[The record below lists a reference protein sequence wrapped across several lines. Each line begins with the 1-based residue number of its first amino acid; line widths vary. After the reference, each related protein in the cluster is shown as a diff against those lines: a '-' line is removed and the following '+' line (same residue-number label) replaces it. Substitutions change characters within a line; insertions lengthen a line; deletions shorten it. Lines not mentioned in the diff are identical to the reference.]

1 MTAPVLT
8 RDQAGAAVKAAVAER
23 DAIQVNLLELDS
35 SFGKQLLAGAE
46 LTGETKRRWDATA
59 AALASLWQ
67 VFSAYSAVVDQ
78 AAEAA
83 TKRLGTRELAA
94 LTALLTGRS
103 VQLTSGPAPLAGR
116 DLADPGREDLTLATA
131 VARMRGAFGVVTE
144 VVAAAEHVWTEVAGR
159 LDATGAELTRVTSLA
174 ATLGDEALTG
184 DLAAVADKLA
194 RLRDTLNS
202 DPLALWLSRQGPD
215 GAAVDISAA
224 DRLRA
229 EVAAAA
235 TRVDELVRLRDE
247 ARQRVAAVTA
257 AAATAR
263 SAREDAVA
271 AWQQAAVKIAAGALP
286 PEPAGLADLSARLAG
301 LDPLLASGRWTR
313 LASELDLL
321 ERELATATA
330 AFKDAE
336 RAVVAAMAKRDELR
350 GLLGAYK
357 AKAAR
362 LGAVEDYGLAE
373 RYDRARDLLWTAPCD
388 LPAAE
393 AAVSAYQQAVLGVQ
407 PR

>member
-1 MTAPVLT
+1 MTVPMLT

-23 DAIQVNLLELDS
+23 DAIQANLLELDS

-46 LTGETKRRWDATA
+46 LTGETKRRWDAA
-59 AALASLWQ
+59 AATLATLWQ
-67 VFSAYSAVVDQ
+67 VFSAYSAAVDQ
-78 AAEAA
+78 AAEAV
-83 TKRLGTRELAA
+83 TKHLGTRELAA

-103 VQLTSGPAPLAGR
+103 VQLASGPAPLAGR

-131 VARMRGAFGVVTE
+131 VARMRGAFGAVTE

-174 ATLGDEALTG
+174 ATLGDDALTG
-184 DLAAVADKLA
+184 NLAAVADKLA

-202 DPLALWLSRQGPD
+202 DPLALWLSRPGPD
-215 GAAVDISAA
+215 GAVVDTSAA
-224 DRLRA
+224 DRLRE

-235 TRVDELVRLRDE
+235 TRLDELVRLRND
-247 ARQRVAAVTA
+247 ARQRIAAVTA
-257 AAATAR
+257 AAVTAR

-301 LDPLLASGRWTR
+301 LDTLLASGRLTR

-321 ERELATATA
+321 DRELATATA
-330 AFKDAE
+330 AFNEAE

-357 AKAAR
+357 AKAGR
-362 LGAVEDYGLAE
+362 LGAVEDSGLAE

-393 AAVSAYQQAVLGVQ
+393 AAVAAYQQAVLGVQ